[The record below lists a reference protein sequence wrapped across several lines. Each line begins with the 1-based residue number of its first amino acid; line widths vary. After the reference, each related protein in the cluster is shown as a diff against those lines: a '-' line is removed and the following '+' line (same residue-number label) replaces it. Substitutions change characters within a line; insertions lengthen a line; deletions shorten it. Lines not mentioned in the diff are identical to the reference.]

1 MIVFFFTKG
10 SSNSLTE
17 AKRTQN
23 LLKPVIFESYR
34 VESYTQTTVT
44 AVWLVFG
51 APLIYHKL
59 IKYLIIWFSSEGIYY
74 LSSDQYER
82 I

>member
-44 AVWLVFG
+44 V
-51 APLIYHKL
+51 
-59 IKYLIIWFSSEGIYY
+59 
-74 LSSDQYER
+74 
-82 I
+82 